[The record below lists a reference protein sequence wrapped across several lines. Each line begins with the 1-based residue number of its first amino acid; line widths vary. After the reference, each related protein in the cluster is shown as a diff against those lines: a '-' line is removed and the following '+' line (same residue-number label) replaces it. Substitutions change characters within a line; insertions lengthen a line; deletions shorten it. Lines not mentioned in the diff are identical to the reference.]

1 MCVRWLQLA
10 IRWDA
15 LLPDPRRKSL
25 PAPSTVTYDGTMTQE
40 LSMAVLFGTGYLAI
54 IAEELLGLEK
64 AAIALLMAAGLWSI
78 RAAANPQVVEEV
90 GAALGEVSQ
99 VIFFLMGALT
109 IVEVVDS
116 HQASSGCGCWRLLQG
131 FKIITDR
138 VSSRSKR
145 ELLWLVGLMA
155 FMMSSVLDN
164 LTTTIVMVSLLRK
177 LCPQPDTRLFM
188 GGVVVMAANAGGAWT
203 PIGDIT
209 TTMLWVGGQIS
220 TVPTLVD
227 LALPSAVC
235 LLLPMAG
242 MSAWAAEVQGSLG
255 PQEQGT
261 TAPLA
266 VASLTPLPQG
276 SHTLRPS
283 TIIPQEQDSLC
294 QQLGVASSHAA
305 SHAADKAVRASS
317 SSSPGME
324 HVGSGQGS
332 GVEVSV
338 ASRPIPRELNLR
350 GRLVLSLGLGSLLLV
365 PCFKALTGLPPYLGM
380 LAGLGF
386 MWLFVDALHYGEPPR
401 WALKRIDTEGVLF
414 FLGILLSVASLE
426 AAGLLQELAQVLDQ
440 SLGSTEALAVAIGL
454 ASALVDN
461 VPLVAAAMGMYSLD
475 QYPVDDRLWQLVA
488 YAAGTGGSLL
498 IIGSASGVAFM
509 GLEQARFGWYLQR
522 ITPWALL
529 GYGAGLATY
538 MALHAT

>member
-1 MCVRWLQLA
+1 
-10 IRWDA
+10 
-15 LLPDPRRKSL
+15 
-25 PAPSTVTYDGTMTQE
+25 MTQE

-99 VIFFLMGALT
+99 VIFFLMGAMT

-116 HQASSGCGCWRLLQG
+116 HQASSGG

-138 VSSRSKR
+138 VGSRSKR

-276 SHTLRPS
+276 SHTLSPS

-294 QQLGVASSHAA
+294 QQLRVASSHAA

-317 SSSPGME
+317 GNSRGME
-324 HVGSGQGS
+324 HVGSGQGDL
-332 GVEVSV
+332 EVRV

-401 WALKRIDTEGVLF
+401 WVPYCGQALKRIDTEGVLF

-461 VPLVAAAMGMYSLD
+461 VPLVAATMGMYSLE